1 MHFEVFPEL
10 RNGSVDLYR
19 QHGRSV
25 AHLGVL
31 LFHAVVRQ
39 GFHKEEHSSCAQ
51 DGEATTDTEWARAL
65 TELEPPKLSTMRR
78 KTENSS

>member
-1 MHFEVFPEL
+1 VHFEVFPEL
-10 RNGSVDLYR
+10 RNGSVKLYR

-39 GFHKEEHSSCAQ
+39 GFHKEEHNSCAQ
-51 DGEATTDTEWARAL
+51 DGETTTDTEWARA
-65 TELEPPKLSTMRR
+65 TDRAGAAKVVDDEK
-78 KTENSS
+78 KD